1 MKRLLYI
8 TIILFVSAICYSC
21 RTTRY
26 VPVQTVTQIRDSVV
40 LRDSVLSKEIINK
53 RDSVIFRDSF
63 VIVLDDDGNVIRTEL
78 YRQKEIY
85 NDLQK
90 DYKELKSRY
99 DLLLSQ
105 KTDSIQ
111 IPYPVERELTWWQN
125 IKIKAGGFA
134 MLIIIAGIVFIL
146 IKKILHL

>member
-8 TIILFVSAICYSC
+8 ILVALVAILCYGC

-53 RDSVIFRDSF
+53 RDSVVLRDSF

-90 DYKELKSRY
+90 DYKELQSRY

-105 KTDSIQ
+105 KTDSIR
-111 IPYPVERELTWWQN
+111 IPYPVEREFTWWQN
-125 IKIKAGGFA
+125 VKMQAGGFA
-134 MLIIIAGIVFIL
+134 LLIIIAGFVFIL
-146 IKKILHL
+146 IKKILPL

>member
-8 TIILFVSAICYSC
+8 IIILFVSAICLSC
-21 RTTRY
+21 RTTHY
-26 VPVQTVTQIRDSVV
+26 VPVETKVHDTTYINKVQVDSVFDSTFV
-40 LRDSVLSKEIINK
+40 YVNGDTVLQYKYIYRYKMLRD
-53 RDSVIFRDSF
+53 
-63 VIVLDDDGNVIRTEL
+63 TL
-78 YRQKEIY
+78 YI
-85 NDLQK
+85 
-90 DYKELKSRY
+90 S
-99 DLLLSQ
+99 

-125 IKIKAGGFA
+125 MKIKAGGFA

>member
-8 TIILFVSAICYSC
+8 TIILLTLAICLSC
-21 RTTRY
+21 RTTKY
-26 VPVQTVTQIRDSVV
+26 VPVETVTQIRDSVV

-53 RDSVIFRDSF
+53 RDSVILRDSF
-63 VIVLDDDGNVIRTEL
+63 VVVLDDDGNIVRTEL

-85 NDLQK
+85 KDLQK
-90 DYKELKSRY
+90 DYKELQSRY

-125 IKIKAGGFA
+125 VKMQAGGFA
-134 MLIIIAGIVFIL
+134 LLIIIAGLVFVL
-146 IKKILHL
+146 IKKMLPL

>member
-1 MKRLLYI
+1 MNRLLY
-8 TIILFVSAICYSC
+8 TIVILLVSAVWYGC
-21 RTTRY
+21 RTTKY
-26 VPVQTVTQIRDSVV
+26 VPVETVRYDTTYVNKLQVDSIYDKEFVYV
-40 LRDSVLSKEIINK
+40 NGDTVLKYKYIYKYKMLRD
-53 RDSVIFRDSF
+53 
-63 VIVLDDDGNVIRTEL
+63 TL
-78 YRQKEIY
+78 YI
-85 NDLQK
+85 
-90 DYKELKSRY
+90 S
-99 DLLLSQ
+99 